1 MIHAN
6 HAGSTWPRPT
16 GVAEAMQRA
25 LAAEPTHHGRLYDE
39 AHATIARWFEL
50 PSPERL
56 VPTGSCTQALAI
68 VLGDLPWRSG
78 DVVVTSSLEHHALVR
93 PVQKLVH
100 ERGVVHRA
108 MPRAANGGPIDLDAV
123 AATLRAGGVRLV
135 AVTGASNVTGELLP
149 IAELAALAHAHG
161 ATFLLDSAQI
171 AGVLPCD
178 VRSLGVDVLVF
189 AGHKGL
195 HGPLGIGGFWAAKT
209 VAFECPAA
217 QCEIATDGAPQVPMA
232 PFPGFCDTGSVNLPA
247 LLGLATG
254 LACLDAQPPF
264 VRERP
269 VRLASWLR
277 QQVRDRWPERLLGGS
292 GPHTGALS
300 LRLEA
305 ERLARAESHFAARG
319 IVVRA
324 GQHCAPMALAALG
337 VPQGCLRLSF
347 GPQNHDDD
355 AAAVLAGLEGLLGG
369 VSR

>member
-6 HAGSTWPRPT
+6 HAGSTWPRPP
-16 GVAEAMQRA
+16 GVAGAMLQV
-25 LAAEPTHHGRLYDE
+25 LAAEAPQQARLYDE
-39 AHATIARWFEL
+39 AHATIARWFGV
-50 PSPERL
+50 PTSERL

-68 VLGDLPWRSG
+68 VLGDLPWRPG

-100 ERGVVHRA
+100 ERSVVHRA
-108 MPRAANGGPIDLDAV
+108 MPRAADGPIDLEAV
-123 AATLRAGGVRLV
+123 EATLRAGRVRLV

-149 IAELAALAHAHG
+149 IADLAALAHAHG
-161 ATFLLDSAQI
+161 ATFLLDSAQV

-178 VRSLGVDVLVF
+178 VRELGVDVLVF

-195 HGPLGIGGFWAAKT
+195 HGPLGIGGFWAAPD

-217 QCEIATDGAPQVPMA
+217 QCEIATDGAPRVPTA

-247 LLGLATG
+247 LVGLAAG
-254 LACLDAQPPF
+254 LAWLEGQPTS

-269 VRLASWLR
+269 VRLAAWLR
-277 QQVRDRWPERLLGGS
+277 QQVRARWPQRLLGGN

-305 ERLARAESHFAARG
+305 ERLVLAEAHFAARG

-337 VPQGCLRLSF
+337 VPQGCLRLSL
-347 GPQNHDDD
+347 GPQNDDDD
-355 AAAVLAGLEGLLGG
+355 AAAVLAGLEALLQGA
-369 VSR
+369 SR